1 MLSAEDQQ
9 RDEALTAAG
18 HDPECGAYRDA
29 PCDCQPSNPSYGR
42 ATTVMRAYP
51 VTGAG
56 DEHISLVG
64 SQARAFMRYQAAARA
79 LKLADLAHKTA
90 QREYQEAHQAFA
102 DATADG

>member
-42 ATTVMRAYP
+42 ATTVMQTYP
-51 VTGAG
+51 PTGAG
-56 DEHISLVG
+56 EGHITLVG
-64 SQARAFMRYQAAARA
+64 PVMRAYLRYQAAAKA
-79 LKLADLAHKTA
+79 LKVADTAHKTA